1 MVDID
6 ERVVQMKFDATDF
19 DQNTKKT
26 MSTLDKLREKL
37 SFKDVVDNNAMNSIA
52 DNVQKVADKAY
63 TIVDRT
69 IDKIKDNIANKL
81 VSYIQDNTV
90 GQLKAGWSKYADM
103 TTSVATLKAQGY
115 AMEDINEQLERLMYF
130 TDETS
135 YKFTDMVSEV
145 GKFTASGQ
153 KLDDSIKAMMGIADW
168 AALSG
173 KNANEASRAMY
184 QLSQALGAGYIRLQ
198 DWKSI
203 QTLNM
208 DTKEFREKA
217 LEAAEA
223 VGTIKKNVD
232 GTYKSL
238 VGDKKTFNIQQF
250 SETLSKGQWFTTD
263 VMMKVFGEYADAVD
277 EIRAM
282 YLENDEEIPTAQI
295 INDVKESN
303 EELIEKFNQV
313 NFQGT
318 RKDIT
323 DIISRWKK
331 VEKVTAETAEEY
343 AAINDLTVEQAKL
356 QMAEK
361 QNGYAE
367 YLKEYGQIFSG
378 TVEDAEAALDD
389 WHNYISEFG
398 IKAFQSGQEAKT
410 FLEAIESA
418 KDAAS
423 TVWTNIY
430 TTIFGDYNEAKE
442 IWTHLAN
449 NLYDIFVGRLWS
461 VADIFDYWKNGEKE
475 ALTGPL
481 EEYEKE
487 LAILKRKEG
496 FNIISDEE
504 KDRIIELQGYID
516 ELNYQLENKLY
527 RNGRRMFMQGA
538 EAIGAAL
545 KFNITQVREAWDN
558 LFEENESAKKL
569 LDWTERFRI
578 SAFKFATM
586 IMDPEK
592 GLASTDFYKNIAQ
605 GIMNLTAPIRAL
617 RTIIKSV
624 ISEFVPA
631 GTTFIDILVKIS
643 ESFKNIT
650 SKIVPSQQTI
660 LNLARILRGV
670 IAVIKLIGKAVLG
683 VYITVIR
690 PIVSAIWDLVSKIV
704 GGLLESFAE
713 VADSI
718 FELEE
723 GLDIMDSMAYVGGIV
738 KDVFSKILGVV
749 GDLVG
754 FLLRGLA
761 PIINFIISLVY
772 ELAQKIKGL
781 VSGSNTKGI
790 KGIGDSLGNMAKRA
804 KEAWKSTYSLS
815 DVWNHYKGGS
825 GLSNFIM
832 MLGDMFDVLVTK
844 IGVTIAAIFGFEKE
858 TAEGGMVT
866 ALDKVRAVAQ
876 KTFEIISWLY
886 TNVLRPVLG
895 TFLQGIGAMI
905 KNLGQSFREG
915 DIKGVLST
923 IREIISTFTSLQL
936 FKMLQVITKV
946 FGSGGLLRLMRNG
959 AKALKGL
966 YKLWGS
972 EAINN
977 ISSALFKLGLTIVM
991 VAAALAALTFLPA
1004 ENLGRLNEMLISFTV
1019 VFAIVLGLVVALT
1032 AIADKATY
1040 GLLTM
1045 GFAFSAITAMVVVF
1059 IIAAKK
1065 LHDYLENL
1073 FKNENGGIFGG
1084 LVSILAP
1091 FLSVVT
1097 VIMLVITAIKKLGGG
1112 GTNGITFALGFVGIF
1127 IAVNNIVNSI
1137 VNLIE
1142 LFRNYSI
1149 EEVIDAS
1156 KMLMAMFALLALCTK
1171 LMGNITLTGE
1181 KAGLKSG
1188 TAAGI
1193 AMAIAVAAMA
1203 LIIRMVLIPTLD
1215 SLLDNMGRWPD
1226 YIAALIIIAGA
1237 MVAIAGSIRL
1247 MNTTIS
1253 GGFLHGIGQ
1262 MASTLATILLLS
1274 VFVNIIKE
1282 DIVPLL
1288 MSFANVDVDLGM
1300 IAGIFSVGAFVIMA
1314 AVAIRIVLE
1323 GITRAL
1329 LALASINWKPIM
1341 TLVLTIGLIILSIM
1355 ALNAILEKNDL
1366 DIEAETVF
1374 IILGVIVG
1382 ILVVLGTFA
1391 TIMSKVFK
1399 GSATGNSM
1407 TSLSKMLKQFA
1418 LMLGV
1423 IILGIVAVLSV
1434 IGILYKDNNGTAIL
1448 DIGVFLGGLSLAVAG
1463 IFLSFAAMVSSIMK
1477 SVGKG
1482 AVSAGRMSA
1491 IEGILK
1497 QIKNILIV
1505 IVASIAAILLES
1517 KLFNDPLDMVWPLL
1531 IFMGGVIGIILS
1543 ISFGFDK
1550 LLDNLSWIGEQI
1562 TPERI
1567 KAITN
1572 MLKVIMYGV
1581 IGIMITIAAA
1591 TGIMTLLA
1599 GDNLNSIWVPA
1610 LTLVGSVVVVLFG
1623 VLSILGHFIKETTS
1637 KGITS
1642 DKLNQ
1647 ISKIL
1652 IIVTVL
1658 TSVLS
1663 IVMGSI
1669 LGALSNTTGENNIAN
1684 AVALILGVVG
1694 VFGTLIVILS
1704 VASKAAPEINS
1715 GATLIATGIAK
1726 IAGALLLLGLAVDVL
1741 KSAFGLGKTIIEKIV
1756 DGVEEEADINSPS
1769 KEFAKDGKYIDQGLA
1784 LGIKKNT
1791 YLAKN
1796 AAVGLAT
1803 ATNTAFQKEL
1813 KIASPSKVFYE
1824 NGKFVIRG
1832 FINGANSEYQKNK
1845 DIGAAIGEGFAE
1857 NAAAG
1862 ISDEF
1867 EKLWT
1872 ESGMLQDM
1880 KDALSEAGT
1889 DIGSDMGK
1897 SLFDAFLGEEADD
1910 TEVKKQLT
1918 AQEQQYISGLRNEK
1932 NAIDAEIERLYKEGP
1947 PVYDYR
1953 NTTSY
1958 DIEQYNDTIASL
1970 KKQSAKLDEQIN
1982 KAVANGGGTTKT
1994 RTGGIFGGLS
2004 DVFDGLG
2011 EEFGNV
2017 MSSSMLGK
2025 LGDWFKEG
2033 GEGFN
2038 EITAMF
2044 DTALGDAGGSAGD
2057 KFTSRIFSTLG
2068 LDSTGKDTNGTFWNL
2083 GKNIAD
2089 GISDGLGANLLIG
2102 LESIL
2107 LKNPMVK
2114 GVAIVA
2120 HMAGLIDDETY
2131 RYIMGA
2137 TPPSIEE
2144 GIRNSSAT
2152 NLNSD
2157 ERVKQAEEELAELRR
2172 NPPVSAEEAKYKAQ
2186 RIQQLTDYIE
2196 KSKNQSTTLFIQT
2209 DSGKKEHF
2217 YEYVPGYDKDPSVG
2231 DLFTKYISKKFNV
2244 NKLTGDSALGQ
2255 IFESDEFKKSSSQA
2269 WFFGQMQR
2277 ILTED
2282 KSLYEIM
2289 DDTLILSQKGTDIIN
2304 TLWKTLNNDSVKERN
2319 KINGTAGYADVLA
2332 TMDLYIKNYD
2342 LWYATGGND
2351 ANGYI
2356 NGFTETFGN
2365 NMPIFGKLFNSLN
2378 QAVKDNQQQK
2388 SPSKLYYGIGENDVL
2403 GFVDGFEETF
2413 PQVIKSVEKDYDL
2426 LNNTSITSLNAMV
2439 NAVENV
2445 DDITPT
2451 VTPIFDGGQLQN
2463 GVDTINS
2470 ALDSVQPRVD
2480 SAIGSFGI
2488 ESTDYTNNLNSL
2500 GNRIE
2505 STNALVNTLI
2515 GMLEAGAGVNINVT
2529 AEPDPTNIY
2538 NLVVDTNRTEFKR
2551 TGRNNLAY

>member
-26 MSTLDKLREKL
+26 MSTLDKLRDKL
-37 SFKDVVDNNAMNSIA
+37 SFKDVVDNDAMNSIA

-90 GQLKAGWSKYADM
+90 GQLKSGWSKYADM

-115 AMEDINEQLERLMYF
+115 AIDDITDQLERLMYF

-135 YKFTDMVSEV
+135 YKFTDMVGEV

-153 KLDDSIKAMMGIADW
+153 KLEDSVKAMMGIADW

-203 QTLNM
+203 QILNM

-223 VGTIKKNVD
+223 VGTVKKNID
-232 GTYKSL
+232 GTYKAL
-238 VGDKKTFNIQQF
+238 TGDKKVFNIQEF
-250 SETLSKGQWFTTD
+250 SESLSKGKWFTTE

-277 EIRAM
+277 EIR
-282 YLENDEEIPTAQI
+282 EIYEANEGELLTADI
-295 INDVKESN
+295 IQEKKAVD
-303 EELIEKFNQV
+303 EELIKKFNQV
-313 NFQGT
+313 NFKGT

-323 DIISRWKK
+323 DIIARWKK
-331 VEKVTAETAEEY
+331 VEKVTEETAEEY

-361 QNGYAE
+361 NNGYAE
-367 YLKEYGQIFSG
+367 YLKEYGQIFGG
-378 TVEDAEAALDD
+378 TVEEAEAALDD
-389 WHNYISEFG
+389 WHEYISEFG

-449 NLYDIFVGRLWS
+449 NLYDIFVGRLWD
-461 VADIFDYWKNGEKE
+461 VADIFEYWKNGEKE

-481 EEYEKE
+481 EDYENE

-504 KDRIIELQGYID
+504 IARMDWLKGQIADIQ
-516 ELNYQLENKLY
+516 YQLENKLY

-545 KFNITQVREAWDN
+545 KFNIDEIRKAWN
-558 LFEENESAKKL
+558 GLFKKNESAEKL

-586 IMDPEK
+586 IMDEDT
-592 GLASTDFYKNIAQ
+592 GLASTNFYKNMAR
-605 GIMNLTAPIRAL
+605 GFMNLTAPINAVRK
-617 RTIIKSV
+617 IIKSV

-650 SKIVPSQQTI
+650 SKIVPSQKTI
-660 LNLARILRGV
+660 LNLARTLRGV
-670 IAVIKLIGKAVLG
+670 VAVIKLIGKAALG

-713 VADSI
+713 IADSI

-781 VSGSNTKGI
+781 VSGSNAKGI

-804 KEAWKSTYSLS
+804 KEAWQSTYNLS
-815 DVWNHYKGGS
+815 DVWNHYKGGK

-844 IGVTIAAIFGFEKE
+844 IGVTIGALFGFEKE
-858 TAEGGMVT
+858 TTEGGMVT

-876 KTFEIISWLY
+876 KTFEIIAWLY

-895 TFLQGIGAMI
+895 TVLQGIGAMI
-905 KNLGQSFREG
+905 KNLGDSFREG

-923 IREIISTFTSLQL
+923 VREIIGTFTSIQL
-936 FKMLQVITKV
+936 FKMLNVITKV

-959 AKALKGL
+959 AKALNSL
-966 YKLWGS
+966 NKLWGS
-972 EAINN
+972 QAINN
-977 ISSALFKLGLTIVM
+977 ISNALFKLALTIVM
-991 VAAALAALTFLPA
+991 VSAALAALTFLPA
-1004 ENLGRLNEMLISFTV
+1004 ENLGRLNGMLISFAV
-1019 VFAIVLGLVVALT
+1019 VMAIVLGMVVALT
-1032 AIADKATY
+1032 ALADNATW

-1045 GFAFSAITAMVVVF
+1045 GFAFASITAMVVVF

-1073 FKNENGGIFGG
+1073 FKDENGGIFGG

-1142 LFRNYSI
+1142 LFRNYSV
-1149 EEVIDAS
+1149 EEVIGAS
-1156 KMLMAMFALLALCTK
+1156 AMLMAMFALLALCTK

-1181 KAGLKSG
+1181 KAGIKTG
-1188 TAAGI
+1188 TSAGI

-1203 LIIRMVLIPTLD
+1203 LVIRMILIPTLD
-1215 SLLDNMGRWPD
+1215 TLLDNMGRWPD
-1226 YIAALIIIAGA
+1226 YIAALVIVAGA

-1247 MNTTIS
+1247 MNTTIQ

-1288 MSFANVDVDLGM
+1288 MSFADIDVNAGM
-1300 IAGIFSVGAFVIMA
+1300 IVAIFSVGAFVIMA

-1399 GSATGNSM
+1399 GSAAGNSM
-1407 TSLSKMLKQFA
+1407 TSLSQMLKQFA

-1423 IILGIVAVLSV
+1423 IVLGIVAVLSV
-1434 IGILYKDNNGTAIL
+1434 ISILYKDNNGTAIL
-1448 DIGVFLGGLSLAVAG
+1448 DIGVFLGGLTLAIAG

-1482 AVSAGRMSA
+1482 AVSAGRMAA

-1505 IVASIAAILLES
+1505 IVASIAGILLES
-1517 KLFNDPLDMVWPLL
+1517 KLFNDPLDMIKPLL

-1581 IGIMITIAAA
+1581 IGIMITIAAS

-1623 VLSILGHFIKETTS
+1623 VLSILGHFIKETTA

-1652 IIVTVL
+1652 IGVTVF
-1658 TSVLS
+1658 TSILS
-1663 IVMGSI
+1663 IVIGAI
-1669 LGALSNTTGENNIAN
+1669 LGALSSTSGENNIAN
-1684 AVALILGVVG
+1684 AVALILSVVG
-1694 VFGTLIVILS
+1694 VFGTLIAILS
-1704 VASKAAPEINS
+1704 VASKAAPEINA
-1715 GATLIATGIAK
+1715 GITLIATGIAK

-1741 KSAFGLGKTIIEKIV
+1741 KSAFGIGKTIVEKIV

-1796 AAVGLAT
+1796 AAIGLAT
-1803 ATNTAFQKEL
+1803 ATNTSFQKEL

-1897 SLFDAFLGEEADD
+1897 SLFAALLGEEEIPETAEEIEKRFNDHIMND
-1910 TEVKKQLT
+1910 PNAAKRYSELQNNYNNAKNEYDELLEQGRISEGGIWSDSTYWSMEQKLSSNIEKAKKDLDNF
-1918 AQEQQYISGLRNEK
+1918 INGVVNPK
-1932 NAIDAEIERLYKEGP
+1932 NAKKAKNGIAAIFSLDNLGDNFTEIGNSLGGVFSGSLTDSFTSFFSENGVGLTSITSAF
-1947 PVYDYR
+1947 
-1953 NTTSY
+1953 NTAGS
-1958 DIEQYNDTIASL
+1958 Q
-1970 KKQSAKLDEQIN
+1970 
-1982 KAVANGGGTTKT
+1982 GGSSFLSS
-1994 RTGGIFGGLS
+1994 IFG
-2004 DVFDGLG
+2004 VFGADP
-2011 EEFGNV
+2011 
-2017 MSSSMLGK
+2017 
-2025 LGDWFKEG
+2025 
-2033 GEGFN
+2033 
-2038 EITAMF
+2038 T
-2044 DTALGDAGGSAGD
+2044 
-2057 KFTSRIFSTLG
+2057 
-2068 LDSTGKDTNGTFWNL
+2068 TGR
-2083 GKNIAD
+2083 
-2089 GISDGLGANLLIG
+2089 LGANNKFSLLGSQIGEGITNGLSQTLLIG
-2102 LESIL
+2102 LEDIL
-2107 LKNPMVK
+2107 LKNPLVK
-2114 GVAIVA
+2114 GVAMVA
-2120 HMAGLIDDETY
+2120 HMAGLIDDQTYNYIVGNHDYTNENKAAILDVLNNNEKHKDEYSKLSDSDKQTVVDFVLNNYANQQEKSFSSVLAMDPNAFEGNIKRAILMLNANKKDFGKAESYYKDGEKYVETFAGDVKVSNPGEVT
-2131 RYIMGA
+2131 IGA
-2137 TPPSIEE
+2137 SKKVVDSNITSVYDDY
-2144 GIRNSSAT
+2144 AT
-2152 NLNSD
+2152 VVYDDGTTQQKRVTGFRDYVNQLNAYLD
-2157 ERVKQAEEELAELRR
+2157 EDITAHSHKLAELWDY
-2172 NPPVSAEEAKYKAQ
+2172 SLAQGIIKYDGEVYDAN
-2186 RIQQLTDYIE
+2186 IQLTGE
-2196 KSKNQSTTLFIQT
+2196 M
-2209 DSGKKEHF
+2209 
-2217 YEYVPGYDKDPSVG
+2217 
-2231 DLFTKYISKKFNV
+2231 
-2244 NKLTGDSALGQ
+2244 A
-2255 IFESDEFKKSSSQA
+2255 QA
-2269 WFFGQMQR
+2269 
-2277 ILTED
+2277 
-2282 KSLYEIM
+2282 IM
-2289 DDTLILSQKGTDIIN
+2289 DGLD
-2304 TLWKTLNNDSVKERN
+2304 
-2319 KINGTAGYADVLA
+2319 
-2332 TMDLYIKNYD
+2332 MH
-2342 LWYATGGND
+2342 
-2351 ANGYI
+2351 
-2356 NGFTETFGN
+2356 
-2365 NMPIFGKLFNSLN
+2365 
-2378 QAVKDNQQQK
+2378 
-2388 SPSKLYYGIGENDVL
+2388 SPSRLAIEMGGYFVEGLAIGIDEETSEVL
-2403 GFVDGFEETF
+2403 G
-2413 PQVIKSVEKDYDL
+2413 
-2426 LNNTSITSLNAMV
+2426 SITNATDLITDETIAGLNGMQYMLD
-2439 NAVENV
+2439 N
-2445 DDITPT
+2445 DITPT
-2451 VTPIFDGGQLQN
+2451 VTPVFDGAQLQN
-2463 GVDTINS
+2463 GVDIINNGID
-2470 ALDSVQPRVD
+2470 AMTPRVD
-2480 SAIGSFGI
+2480 SAIGLFGI